1 MLEKF
6 QKLSLVRKIALILF
20 AVILF
25 LYAIL
30 MVVQFDFLVI
40 VPNYRYVK
48 LYWVLSLTIIL
59 SILLLIIIEKKY
71 DFFTI
76 FNLMWIP
83 LFIGIFIG
91 LSFTPYT
98 LRKLDYIFSKE
109 VKKFNVEY
117 YQDGNLW
124 HIHKIS
130 HQSDTIYYNQNESW
144 EDIYK
149 GKFKLYK
156 SRFVDAYHLKK
167 DEN

>member
-1 MLEKF
+1 MLERF
-6 QKLSLVRKIALILF
+6 HKLSLVRKIALILF

-76 FNLMWIP
+76 FNILWIP

-98 LRKLDYIFSKE
+98 LRKLDFIFSKE
-109 VKKFNVEY
+109 VKDFKVEY
-117 YQDGNLW
+117 YKEAKFW
-124 HIHKIS
+124 HVRKFT
-130 HQSDTIYYNQNESW
+130 HQNNSLYFNQHENW
-144 EDIYK
+144 DDIYK
-149 GKFKLYK
+149 GKFKLFK
-156 SRFVDAYHLKK
+156 SRFVDAYHLRK
-167 DEN
+167 DE

>member
-6 QKLSLVRKIALILF
+6 HKLSLVRKIALILF

-76 FNLMWIP
+76 FNILWIP

-98 LRKLDYIFSKE
+98 LRKLDFIFSKK
-109 VKKFNVEY
+109 VNDYNVEY
-117 YQDGNLW
+117 FSEDRYF
-124 HIHKIS
+124 HVHKF
-130 HQSDTIYYNQNESW
+130 IYKNDDLYYYEDERW
-144 EDIYK
+144 DDIYK

-156 SRFVDAYHLKK
+156 SRFVDAYHLRK
-167 DEN
+167 DE

>member
-1 MLEKF
+1 MLERF
-6 QKLSLVRKIALILF
+6 QKLSLVRKIAVILF
-20 AVILF
+20 GILLF

-40 VPNYRYVK
+40 RPNYRYDK
-48 LYWVLSLTIIL
+48 FYWVLSLTLIL
-59 SILLLIIIEKKY
+59 SILFLLSIEKKQ
-71 DFFTI
+71 DFFSV
-76 FNLMWIP
+76 FNFMWI
-83 LFIGIFIG
+83 FIMFGILIG
-91 LSFTPYT
+91 TCFNFYT
-98 LRKLDYIFSKE
+98 LKKLDYIFSKE

-124 HIHKIS
+124 HFHKIS

-156 SRFVDAYHLKK
+156 SRFVDAYHLRK
-167 DEN
+167 DE